1 MRVIKPSRLREF
13 WEANPTAERE
23 LRAWLAVVDQSAW
36 MTPADVKQ
44 TFGARADF
52 VKVASGNT
60 VTVFD
65 VANNNYRLIAAIHYD
80 HPRVFVLR
88 IFDHAEYDLNHWKAE
103 L

>member
-1 MRVIKPSRLREF
+1 MRIIKPSRLRRY
-13 WEANPTAERE
+13 WEDHPKAEKE
-23 LRAWLAVVDQSAW
+23 LRLWRKIVEAARWKS
-36 MTPADVKQ
+36 PADVKHS
-44 TFGARADF
+44 FGARVDF

-65 VANNNYRLIAAIHYD
+65 IANNNFRLIASIHYD

-88 IFDHAEYDLNHWKAE
+88 LFDHHDYDLNEWKRE